1 MDIWTT
7 GTARVDTGQL
17 RSVVTL
23 LRLLLGRLLLAQGLT
38 VTAEAMLRTE
48 QTVFGIRDAYYV
60 EQLRRLRIQ
69 TDHVRTQVADF
80 ATRIHV
86 AAQKYDKAEQ
96 KNLARAHRNP
106 LGRLVVAALQLVPQP
121 FAGPVT
127 AGAVSY
133 THLTLPTTPYV

>member
-60 EQLRRLRIQ
+60 E
-69 TDHVRTQVADF
+69 
-80 ATRIHV
+80 
-86 AAQKYDKAEQ
+86 
-96 KNLARAHRNP
+96 
-106 LGRLVVAALQLVPQP
+106 
-121 FAGPVT
+121 
-127 AGAVSY
+127 
-133 THLTLPTTPYV
+133 